1 MVRIRSCISHD
12 AIGALVLTDLFSLR
26 NRLALVTGGSQ
37 GLGFQMSKALVDAGA
52 QVIINGRDQNRLDQA
67 VLELGKH
74 GANVSPVMFD
84 VSDIDRS
91 ASAISGIISEH
102 GPIDIL
108 INNVGRRDRRNFEE
122 FDSLALD
129 EILKSN
135 LVGPFYLCRHVAIH
149 MRERKF
155 GRIINVT
162 SIADSIA
169 RAGDAAYT
177 ASKGG
182 LAALTR
188 ALAAELG
195 GDGITVNAI
204 APGFFATETNEK
216 MVSDVAVAEWLD
228 KRTSLKRWGQPHEI
242 AGAAVF
248 LASGAASYIT
258 GQTIIVDGG
267 YSSHF

>member
-1 MVRIRSCISHD
+1 MIE
-12 AIGALVLTDLFSLR
+12 LFSLR

-37 GLGFQMSKALVDAGA
+37 GLGFQMSKALADAGA
-52 QVIINGRDQNRLDQA
+52 QVIINGRKQNRLDEA
-67 VLELGKH
+67 TKELGKQ
-74 GANVSPVMFD
+74 GANVSTLMFD
-84 VSDIDRS
+84 VSDIEMS

-108 INNVGRRDRRNFEE
+108 INNVGNRDRRDFEE
-122 FDSLALD
+122 FDNLALD
-129 EILKSN
+129 NILKSN
-135 LVGPFYLCRHVAIH
+135 LIAPFYLCRHVAAH
-149 MRERKF
+149 MKERKF

-216 MVSDVAVAEWLD
+216 MVSDVAIAEWLE
-228 KRTSLKRWGQPHEI
+228 KRTSLKRWGQPQEI

-248 LASGAASYIT
+248 LASDAASYVT
-258 GQTIIVDGG
+258 GQTVVVDGG
-267 YSSHF
+267 YTSHF